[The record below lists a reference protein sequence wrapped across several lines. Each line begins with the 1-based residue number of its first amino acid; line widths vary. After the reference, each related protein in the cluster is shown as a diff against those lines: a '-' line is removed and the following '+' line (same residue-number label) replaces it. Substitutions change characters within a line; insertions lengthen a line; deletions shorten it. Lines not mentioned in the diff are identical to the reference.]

1 MVDKAEQLMM
11 ELGFKQFRV
20 RIHGNDIFL
29 ARIELLPDDI
39 VKLMAEE
46 LRKKVHDELRKI
58 GFTYVSLDLYGYR
71 TGNMNVFQEEN
82 E

>member
-1 MVDKAEQLMM
+1 MM
-11 ELGFKQFRV
+11 ELGFNQFRV

-39 VKLMAEE
+39 VKIMAEE

>member
-1 MVDKAEQLMM
+1 M
-11 ELGFKQFRV
+11 
-20 RIHGNDIFL
+20 
-29 ARIELLPDDI
+29 PDDI
-39 VKLMAEE
+39 VKIMADE

-71 TGNMNVFQEEN
+71 AGNMNVFQEEN